1 MIAYRQ
7 VVRAM
12 SIGVMGLLALGCSGT
27 DLTAPE
33 EGPTENVQSPIIN
46 GSPDGHDA
54 IVGTYTG
61 SSLCTGTI
69 VSTKGTTGY
78 VLTAAHCCE
87 SDSPPKQVRI
97 GADFRAAKAYTVK
110 SYLAHASYTGNP
122 GSSYDFCMVSFND
135 GDGNM
140 QVIPALPPE
149 LNNVKV
155 GDTLDAV
162 GYGRTENEPH
172 GSSNLALK
180 RLHVTYKVKGIGT
193 SGLETDFDSRQGG
206 TCEGDSG
213 GPDLVTVGG
222 KTYVYGVHSTVDT
235 YDCNN
240 TSTSGVV
247 SKVSPWIQNFISAN

>member
-1 MIAYRQ
+1 MIEYRV

-12 SIGVMGLLALGCSGT
+12 SLIGTGLFLFGCSGA
-27 DLTAPE
+27 DFTAPE
-33 EGPTENVQSPIIN
+33 EGAAESVQSPIIH
-46 GSPDGHDA
+46 GSPDTHDGV
-54 IVGTYTG
+54 VGTYTG

-69 VSTKGTTGY
+69 VSTKGNTGY

-97 GADFRAAKAYTVK
+97 GADFRAAKVYTVK
-110 SYLAHASYTGNP
+110 KYLAHASYTGSA
-122 GSSYDFCMVSFND
+122 GSSYDFCMVSFDD

-140 QVIPALPPE
+140 KVIPALPPE
-149 LNNVKV
+149 LDNVKV

-162 GYGRTENEPH
+162 GYGRTESEPH

-180 RLHVTYKVKGIGT
+180 RLHVTYDVKAFRS
-193 SGLETDFDSRQGG
+193 SGLKADFDAREGG

-213 GPDLVTVGG
+213 GPDLVTIDG
-222 KTYVYGVHSTVDT
+222 KTYVHGVHSTVDT

-247 SKVSPWIQNFISAN
+247 SKVNPWIQDFISRN